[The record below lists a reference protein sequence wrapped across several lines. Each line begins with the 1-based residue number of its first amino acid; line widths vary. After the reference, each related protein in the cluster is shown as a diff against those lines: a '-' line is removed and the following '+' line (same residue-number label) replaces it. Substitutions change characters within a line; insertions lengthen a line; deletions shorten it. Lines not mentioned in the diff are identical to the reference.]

1 MESLNETGI
10 IITPNLLRVVRVF
23 RIGRL
28 LRFFHK
34 AEGIKRLVFSLAIS
48 LTALFNIG
56 AILFLIMFIYA
67 LIGMSFFANVKK
79 TGALNDVVNFE
90 TFLNSMLLVF
100 RLMTAAG
107 WNDVLDP
114 LMIEPPDCNPS
125 FKGLSNGNCGNYW
138 VAVIYFY
145 SFIIIINLVLINMY
159 VAVILEN
166 YNSVIEQEKM
176 GITGDDIDLFY
187 HHWMLYD
194 SKSTQYIYYSD
205 LSEFLHTLG
214 GNLGI
219 RKPNKAACALL
230 NIPLCEGDKIY
241 CLHLLQALV
250 RRVVTGYE
258 DFDSGEVNMVLKRME
273 ERFSAAFPAMTRYRQ
288 TNSTLKKNRELA
300 AARVIT
306 RAVMR
311 YRKRKREQDLG
322 RESDTAERAEDNL
335 GKGQNGST
343 SENGKEITCIVN
355 SRVHINNLGD
365 SFPNKRRNTA
375 DANERLSRSWLEA
388 ARLADGNLKT
398 SGAVNYG
405 FEEDGKGG
413 TQTWKRNTVIPVS
426 LVDYKTLSGSLPS
439 LVRPKLSP
447 RAWSDEKSTKG
458 SQSNGSSLRL
468 PKIQRA
474 SSLKNV
480 KVKEQLTIEKGSL

>member
-28 LRFFHK
+28 LRFFQK

-79 TGALNDVVNFE
+79 TGVLNDVVNFE
-90 TFLNSMLLVF
+90 TFVNSMLLVF

-107 WNDVLDP
+107 WNDVLEP

-125 FKGLSNGNCGNYW
+125 YKNFSNGNCGNYW

-166 YNSVIEQEKM
+166 YNSVIEQEKV

-187 HHWMLYD
+187 HHWMVYD
-194 SKSTQYIYYSD
+194 PESTQYIYYSD
-205 LSEFLHTLG
+205 LSEFLHTLA

-258 DFDSGEVNMVLKRME
+258 EFDSGEFNKVLKRME
-273 ERFSAAFPAMTRYRQ
+273 ERFSAAFPAITHYRQ
-288 TNSTLKKNRELA
+288 TNSTLRKNRELA

-306 RAVMR
+306 RAVIR

-322 RESDTAERAEDNL
+322 GDSNSAEQAEDNL
-335 GKGQNGST
+335 GKGQNEST
-343 SENGKEITCIVN
+343 NEIGKEETCIVHP
-355 SRVHINNLGD
+355 RLRINNLSD
-365 SFPNKRRNTA
+365 SFPNKGINTA
-375 DANERLSRSWLEA
+375 DAIERSSGSWLELTK
-388 ARLADGNLKT
+388 LADENLKT
-398 SGAVNYG
+398 SGAVNCA
-405 FEEDGKGG
+405 FEKDGKGA
-413 TQTWKRNTVIPVS
+413 TQTGKRNTVIPVS
-426 LVDYKTLSGSLPS
+426 LVDFKTLSGSLPS
-439 LVRPKLSP
+439 LMRPKLSP
-447 RAWSDEKSTKG
+447 RAWSDETATRG
-458 SQSNGSSLRL
+458 PHSNRSSPRL
-468 PKIQRA
+468 PKIQRV
-474 SSLKNV
+474 SSFKNV
-480 KVKEQLTIEKGSL
+480 KVKEQLRIEKGPL